1 MSTTET
7 NIPRYSLGRQYVKT
21 SLDKGYGVPAIIPN
35 EAGQYVKYSDYLE
48 LLDAFNKYVKRK
60 EQS

>member
-1 MSTTET
+1 MNTTEI

-21 SLDKGYGVPAIIPN
+21 GSSKGYGIPAIIQS

-48 LLDAFNKYVKRK
+48 LLDAFNQYVKRK